1 MKKRTTIK
9 IALCLLLVLVFTALA
24 GCGNSDH
31 VHEWGEW
38 TVVKNATCKVG
49 ETLERVCDCG
59 ERESK
64 ISGEPVSHINSGKS
78 ETVKEPTF
86 RESGLRCQICA
97 VCGELFNE
105 KVLPPIAVELLPS
118 ITNDRPDPL
127 RPWYNLSTCR
137 SLSGNPVVVLI
148 FVDDNESSWTEEEV
162 LTFTEEHVL
171 VGLDYLEKNAKE
183 WGVDLDFTVESYSTP
198 LSGYEIKC
206 DGVVSSY
213 GSYSEETVWNV
224 FDRVSEDI
232 INKSNWALYSYYKS
246 KYPEDDVIFLCCV
259 NKYGRSWANTARS
272 INDGVREAEHCVVF
286 SEYYN
291 YSLDEQGT
299 GAATIMHEILHLF
312 GAEDYYKPDARKAL
326 ANKTYPKD
334 IMLVTG
340 QNINK
345 SVIGDLTAYSI
356 GWTDVAPEIC
366 SNPKWWE

>member
-162 LTFTEEHVL
+162 LTFTEDHVL
-171 VGLDYLEKNAKE
+171 VGLNYLEESAKE
-183 WGVDLDFTVESYSTP
+183 WGVDLDFVIESHSTA
-198 LSGYEIKC
+198 LSGYEIKYE
-206 DGVVSSY
+206 GVVWS
-213 GSYSEETVWNV
+213 
-224 FDRVSEDI
+224 FVSENGPYTSDLLKKVAADI
-232 INKSNWALYSYYKS
+232 ADGSQWKLYSYYKS
-246 KYPEDDVIFLCCV
+246 KYPEDDIIFVNCV
-259 NKYGRSWANTARS
+259 NKYGRSYAYPATS

-291 YSLDEQGT
+291 SGSVSIQS
-299 GAATIMHEILHLF
+299 
-312 GAEDYYKPDARKAL
+312 
-326 ANKTYPKD
+326 
-334 IMLVTG
+334 VTG
-340 QNINK
+340 
-345 SVIGDLTAYSI
+345 LY
-356 GWTDVAPEIC
+356 
-366 SNPKWWE
+366 